1 MPTPAAPSKTVPE
14 PCRFSVALARLLK
27 KEGGFNDIAEDRGG
41 PTNLGIS
48 LRFAVAEAKVDPIVA
63 RALDLDFDGDIGVD
77 DIGALTPMV
86 AAAIYRVCFWDRL
99 RCGELPAPI
108 DAAVFDQA
116 VNGGAVAAV
125 KLLQQAINLSMHHPD
140 LVVDGRMGTHTVRAA
155 WKPDPQILATHFR
168 WAAEVRYNA
177 IVRAT
182 PSQQKFLA
190 GWRDR
195 ARMLGTY

>member
-1 MPTPAAPSKTVPE
+1 MPTPAASFKTVPE
-14 PCRFSVALARLLK
+14 SSRFAVAFARLLK

-48 LRFAVAEAKVDPIVA
+48 LRFAIAEAKVDPVVR
-63 RALDLDFDGDIGVD
+63 RALDLDLDGDIDVA
-77 DIGALTPMV
+77 DIRALTPQDV
-86 AAAIYRVCFWDRL
+86 SLVYWRCFWDRL
-99 RCGELPAPI
+99 RCGDLPPPI

-140 LVVDGRMGTHTVRAA
+140 LVVDGRMGTHTIRAA

-182 PSQQKFLA
+182 PSQQKFLN